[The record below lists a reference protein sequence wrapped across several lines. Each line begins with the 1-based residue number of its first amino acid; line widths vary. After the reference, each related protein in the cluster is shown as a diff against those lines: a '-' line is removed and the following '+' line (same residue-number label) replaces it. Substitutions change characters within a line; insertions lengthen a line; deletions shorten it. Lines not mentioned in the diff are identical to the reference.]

1 MTMKILKSFQQLFE
15 MDVDNSSNL
24 KMRNKTIRMVE
35 ASKQL
40 ANLIR
45 KAGTELKTKETEN
58 QEEERALRS
67 EALDM
72 VKSGDSKAYQIMKWS
87 DGILQTI
94 HYILPAQAIKAF
106 ENPYYG
112 SGVSISYREEPDSWC
127 TMEIYNTPNES
138 KSVYMTTDGEV
149 IFEWGD
155 LTGNSPA
162 GTKKNSGSQLI

>member
-1 MTMKILKSFQQLFE
+1 MKTLKTFKQLFE
-15 MDVDNSSNL
+15 MDTDSSANL

-40 ANLIR
+40 ANLI
-45 KAGTELKTKETEN
+45 KKTGTELKMKETEN

-72 VKSGDSKAYQIMKWS
+72 VKAGDNKAYQIMKWS

-106 ENPYYG
+106 QNPYYG
-112 SGVSISYREEPDSWC
+112 TEVSISYREEPGSWC

-138 KSVYMTTDGEV
+138 KSIYMTTDGDV
-149 IFEWGD
+149 IFEWND
-155 LTGNSPA
+155 RERVSK
-162 GTKKNSGSQLI
+162 GTKKGSGSQLI